1 MTLYDSVNDI
11 KEMLFGEKGSGFDE
25 MREGIRREAESERVT
40 MPPQYMMMKITNYC
54 NSDCI
59 YCNHAKS
66 RAQGEVKEEISLG
79 RMRAIID
86 QAVRLGVKAI
96 SISGGEPLVRKD
108 VEEIVRQIADSHV
121 VPVLLTNGYF
131 LKERAASLYESGLR
145 YFIISLDSLD
155 ADDYIDPEML
165 KAMHDAAAAAD
176 AQLCICGFRMV
187 YEEDKRKEVR
197 QLAED
202 FEGDL
207 AELLNTVLLPLY
219 DRQLLNNQNNKLYR
233 LDLIREHE
241 IFYDPAMQINEDLWF
256 SLTYLRY
263 CREIAVLKRPFLNYT
278 QHKDGESLVSRFH
291 ENAVETSFAVLRAC
305 DALLDGRDVTDEVI
319 NGMNNRMLFNICGYA
334 GWQYYKT
341 NYPEEKLLENIRQ
354 LCQREDLQKLLEQ
367 TDPLGLKNR
376 IAHALLKKK
385 KAEAYHR
392 LCMLLYHS
400 REE

>member
-155 ADDYIDPEML
+155 ADDYLAQRGVPIGPVLEGIEAVRDLMRRDP
-165 KAMHDAAAAAD
+165 
-176 AQLCICGFRMV
+176 GV
-187 YEEDKRKEVR
+187 
-197 QLAED
+197 
-202 FEGDL
+202 
-207 AELLNTVLLPLY
+207 
-219 DRQLLNNQNNKLYR
+219 KLH
-233 LDLIREHE
+233 IT
-241 IFYDPAMQINEDLWF
+241 P
-256 SLTYLRY
+256 
-263 CREIAVLKRPFLNYT
+263 
-278 QHKDGESLVSRFH
+278 
-291 ENAVETSFAVLRAC
+291 
-305 DALLDGRDVTDEVI
+305 VI
-319 NGMNNRMLFNICGYA
+319 TAR
-334 GWQYYKT
+334 
-341 NYPEEKLLENIRQ
+341 NIRQ
-354 LCQREDLQKLLEQ
+354 MPGLVEYFSEKGASLQFS
-367 TDPLGLKNR
+367 P
-376 IAHALLKKK
+376 
-385 KAEAYHR
+385 YHR
-392 LCMLLYHS
+392 FIFHMRDELAEFNPADVDAVIDRLTEMKEEGFLIANSKAFLQHFKTFMCEGKVIPDGYQCLAGYSTVYVDPYENVLPCWSGGFGAVGSLREHTLPDIWYGEKYMELRKKMMQCRCPGCWLLCTGELTILING
-400 REE
+400 EE